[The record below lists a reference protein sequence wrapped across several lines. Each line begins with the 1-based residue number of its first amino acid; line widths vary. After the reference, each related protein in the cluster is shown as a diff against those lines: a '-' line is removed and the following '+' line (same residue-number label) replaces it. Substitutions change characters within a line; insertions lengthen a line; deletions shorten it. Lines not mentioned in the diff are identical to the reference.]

1 MNFIAKEHVIKNHS
15 AKRLNMFLSST
26 HFGLIA
32 CRYLVIGY
40 KAGIRISAPDL
51 AARYNMN
58 TRALMPALRR
68 LTQVGIL
75 RSQVGGRDPGFI
87 FSKDPKEISLYDV
100 IYALEGENEM
110 NCCKEVISDISCDMN
125 KCCNCIIYGTIKTG
139 LSLINNQLKD
149 TSLYEHYLTIANEKS
164 D

>member
-1 MNFIAKEHVIKNHS
+1 
-15 AKRLNMFLSST
+15 MFLSST

-32 CRYLVIGY
+32 CRYLAEGY
-40 KAGIRISAPDL
+40 ENGIRISAPDI

-58 TRALMPALRR
+58 KRALMPALRR

-100 IYALEGENEM
+100 IYALEGTNEM
-110 NCCKEVISDISCDMN
+110 DCCKEIISEISCDM
-125 KCCNCIIYGTIKTG
+125 KRCCDCIVYKTIKTG
-139 LSLINNQLKD
+139 MSQINDQLKE
-149 TSLYEHYLTIANEKS
+149 TSVYEHYLTVKNEKKN
-164 D
+164 